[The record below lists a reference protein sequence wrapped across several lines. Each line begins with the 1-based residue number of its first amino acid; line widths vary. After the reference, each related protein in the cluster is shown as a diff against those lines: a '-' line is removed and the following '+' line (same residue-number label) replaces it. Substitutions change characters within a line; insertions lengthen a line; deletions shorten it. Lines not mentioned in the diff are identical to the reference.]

1 MKWHSNLDKE
11 EVVLGAAFL
20 DIKLN
25 ASMELMVTWLRK
37 NDTPGLQ
44 SECQIAQLGWNLRT
58 SQVAA
63 APVRENFG
71 AEAWGS
77 KRILLF

>member
-25 ASMELMVTWLRK
+25 ASMGMMVTWLRR

-58 SQVAA
+58 SQAAA